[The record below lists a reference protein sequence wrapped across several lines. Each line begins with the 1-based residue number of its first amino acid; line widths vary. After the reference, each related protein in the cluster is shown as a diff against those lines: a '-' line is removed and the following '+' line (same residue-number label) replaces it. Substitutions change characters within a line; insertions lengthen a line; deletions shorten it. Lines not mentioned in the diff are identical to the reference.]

1 MDNNAKLGFTF
12 QAMVCNKYDIIPET
26 DRAINTFN
34 SAYDPRLEK
43 DIEFIIDE
51 VFDFLKLY
59 PIECTTF
66 KKEEN
71 AKYDVPYNFILNDN
85 STLSIR
91 TNFSSKMVAPRRI
104 GQAGYKVLNEYFSD
118 IYGKE
123 IKDQEDI
130 KKLFYYN
137 IIDLF
142 PIYID
147 HLLDADYIV
156 WIFQEKCEYKYR
168 IVSKDSGFN
177 FEYKS
182 ENFQFTKKCEDWS
195 ESINLRYID
204 KKDNKS
210 ISIAN
215 IQVHSK
221 RTFKFRF
228 NMKNLINFLYVKQK
242 NNETLGITAEKTI
255 CDLFHLEYPK
265 NFFKRYSVELQYQLE
280 DVINY
285 AFQYLPS
292 PIKHSGSEV
301 GIRGGLS
308 KSPFDFIL
316 RGNKTLSL
324 KTNIGKLV
332 CPPEVGQPSAKTCYF
347 YFKDFLEEDYIDKT
361 NFKQMV
367 YNHIDKLIPIYLSHM
382 FDSDYLLRIYENNK
396 KDCLITGQL
405 YGYDIVT
412 KDFGKDFI
420 WEKGL
425 FTFSKKDIND
435 WNVSNTVYY
444 NKVQIG
450 EYEVHNSRNCFKF
463 RFYFNNLLEIL
474 KKKK

>member
-1 MDNNAKLGFTF
+1 MNNNAKLGFTF
-12 QAMVCNKYDIIPET
+12 QALVCKKYDIIPAT

-34 SAYDPRLEK
+34 SAYDSSLEK

-59 PIECTTF
+59 PTECTTF

-91 TNFSSKMVAPRRI
+91 TNFSSNMVAPRRI
-104 GQAGYKVLNEYFSD
+104 GQAGYKVLNDNFKD

-130 KKLFYYN
+130 KKLFFYN
-137 IIDLF
+137 IIDLL

-147 HLLDADYIV
+147 HLIDADYFV
-156 WIFQEKCEYKYR
+156 WIYIEKGEYKYR
-168 IVSKDSGFN
+168 IITKEAGFN
-177 FEYKS
+177 IDYKS
-182 ENFQFTKKCEDWS
+182 ENFQFTKNCEEWT
-195 ESINLRYID
+195 ESIYLRYID
-204 KKDNKS
+204 KKENKS
-210 ISIAN
+210 VSIAN

-228 NMKNLINFLYVKQK
+228 NMKNLVYFLYVKQK

-255 CDLFHLEYPK
+255 CDLFNLEYPR
-265 NFFKRYSVELQYQLE
+265 NFSKRYSVELQYQLE

-285 AFQYLPS
+285 AFQQLPS
-292 PIKHSGSEV
+292 PIKHCGSEV
-301 GIRGGLS
+301 GIRGGAS
-308 KSPFDFIL
+308 KSSYDFIL

-332 CPPEVGQPSAKTCYF
+332 CPPEVGQPSDKTCYF
-347 YFKDFLEEDYIDKT
+347 YFKDFVEEDHIDKN

-367 YNHIDKLIPIYLSHM
+367 YNYIDKLMPIYLSHL

-396 KDCLITGQL
+396 KDVLLTGQS
-405 YGYDIVT
+405 YGYDIVE
-412 KDFGKDFI
+412 KDFGRDFK
-420 WEKGL
+420 WEKEL
-425 FTFSKKDIND
+425 FSFSKRDITD

-444 NKVQIG
+444 DKIQIG

-463 RFYFNNLLEIL
+463 RFYFDNLLEIIR
-474 KKKK
+474 KKK